1 MTHGLDTQSPTWR
14 AIEQYAQRQVAG
26 LREKNDGF
34 SQDAI
39 ATAALRGRIAVW
51 KEVLALGHAPN
62 PAIPADDGAA
72 SGY

>member
-1 MTHGLDTQSPTWR
+1 MTHGLDPQSPTWH
-14 AIEQYAQRQVAG
+14 AIEQHAQRQVAG

-39 ATAALRGRIAVW
+39 ATATLRGRIAVW
-51 KEVLALGHAPN
+51 KEGLAVGQPN
-62 PAIPADDGAA
+62 PAMPADDGAA